1 MDDKYFGIVISDRE
15 FETFRELIY
24 QESGIR
30 LRDNKKDLL
39 RQRLNKRIRA
49 LGLKTFSEYYK
60 LVDEDRSRKELT
72 ELIDA
77 VSTNV
82 TSFFREIKH
91 FEFLTGKAIPETLK
105 RKKEGPFELRVWSA
119 ACSTGEEPYSM
130 LFTLLEHEEINS
142 KWKIKLL
149 ATDISTKVL
158 QRAMRGGYPATKMD
172 SLPGDLLK
180 RYFDLKDDEYI
191 LKPKFREM
199 VNFRWFNLITAR
211 FPFKHKFD
219 IIFCRNVM
227 IYFDKHTR
235 EELVRKFTG
244 AMAPGSYLC
253 IGHSESLANTSHELK
268 YVQPTIYQKP

>member
-1 MDDKYFGIVISDRE
+1 MDDKYFGIVINDRE

-49 LGLKTFSEYYK
+49 LGLGTFSEYYK
-60 LVDEDRSRKELT
+60 LVNEDRSRKELT

-91 FEFLTGKAIPETLK
+91 FEFLTEKAIPEILN
-105 RKKEGPFELRVWSA
+105 KKKNGPFEFRVWSA

-130 LFTLLEHEEINS
+130 LFTLLENEGLTS
-142 KWKIKLL
+142 KWNIKLL

-158 QRAMRGGYPATKMD
+158 QKAIKGSYPATKMD
-172 SLPGDLLK
+172 SLPGGLLNK
-180 RYFDLKDDEYI
+180 YFDLVDDDYV
-191 LKPKFREM
+191 LKQKFRAM

-227 IYFDKHTR
+227 IYFDKPTR
-235 EELVRKFTG
+235 EELIRKFTG
-244 AMAPGSYLC
+244 ALAPGGYLC

-268 YVQPTIYQKP
+268 YVQPTIYQKL